1 MNTVVIR
8 QGFIGL
14 SVSCVLALASAT
26 PVWAAGGGGAAMP
39 WNAPLQNLLDNLS
52 GPTAQTLGM
61 LMFVVGALMW
71 GFSRNEEHIRR
82 FGPSTGPGMP
92 MAGVAPSRRQPCP
105 GRLPGARAAA
115 RVVPRLR
122 ARGPGPNLISP

>member
-1 MNTVVIR
+1 MNTVVVR

-26 PVWAAGGGGAAMP
+26 SVWAAGGGGAAMP

-61 LMFVVGALMW
+61 LMFVVGALTW
-71 GFSRNEEHIRR
+71 GFSRNEEHIRK
-82 FGPSTGPGMP
+82 FGGAVFG
-92 MAGVAPSRRQPCP
+92 AAIAIGVVNLFNALGFQ
-105 GRLPGARAAA
+105 GATF
-115 RVVPRLR
+115 
-122 ARGPGPNLISP
+122 